1 MQDLALNVVYQMAT
15 SERLGLSYHGGQ
27 EIFLLDTS

>member
-1 MQDLALNVVYQMAT
+1 MQDLVLNLVYQMAT
-15 SERLGLSYHGGQ
+15 SERLGLSYRGGQ

>member
-1 MQDLALNVVYQMAT
+1 MQDLAPNLVYQMAT

-27 EIFLLDTS
+27 EIFLPHTS